1 MPDEI
6 DRKLV
11 DKRVV
16 QRYLKKGRLD
26 EKEYDQYMKS
36 LPDLAN
42 QAVPVESYLDDDF
55 ADEPDEP
62 DEGEVAGGAA
72 AGVEGPEASKGP

>member
-1 MPDEI
+1 MPDDI

-26 EKEYDQYMKS
+26 EKDYERHMKS
-36 LPDLAN
+36 LPDLAD
-42 QAVPVESYLDDDF
+42 QAVPIESDLDDEDF
-55 ADEPDEP
+55 EDEADEP
-62 DEGEVAGGAA
+62 EVASGT
-72 AGVEGPEASKGP
+72 EGPKEP

>member
-1 MPDEI
+1 MPDDI

-26 EKEYDQYMKS
+26 EKDYDKHLKS
-36 LPDLAN
+36 LPDLAD
-42 QAVPVESYLDDDF
+42 QAVPIESDLDEDLDD
-55 ADEPDEP
+55 E
-62 DEGEVAGGAA
+62 EVAAPSSA
-72 AGVEGPEASKGP
+72 PTEGQKEP

>member
-16 QRYLKKGRLD
+16 QRYVKKGRLD
-26 EKEYDQYMKS
+26 EKDYEKLLKG
-36 LPDLAN
+36 LPDLAD
-42 QAVPVESYLDDDF
+42 QAVPVESDLDLDEAVAP
-55 ADEPDEP
+55 ADEASGPAPTAPGEAHK
-62 DEGEVAGGAA
+62 EG
-72 AGVEGPEASKGP
+72 

>member
-1 MPDEI
+1 MPDDI

-26 EKEYDQYMKS
+26 EKDYEKHLKS
-36 LPDLAN
+36 LPDVSE
-42 QAVPVESYLDDDF
+42 QAVPIESALDDDF
-55 ADEPDEP
+55 EDEVEDAPATP
-62 DEGEVAGGAA
+62 GTEGTKEQ
-72 AGVEGPEASKGP
+72 

>member
-16 QRYLKKGRLD
+16 QRYVKKGRLD
-26 EKEYDQYMKS
+26 EKDYEKHLKS
-36 LPDLAN
+36 LPDLAD
-42 QAVPVESYLDDDF
+42 QAVPIESDLDEDL
-55 ADEPDEP
+55 
-62 DEGEVAGGAA
+62 DEGPAPEPAPT
-72 AGVEGPEASKGP
+72 EGQKEP